1 MRNSEEKKVPSYVQT
16 ARIINKNAYMPW
28 TDEDDTKLEE
38 LYKQG
43 KSNAELC
50 DFFGRNT
57 GAINARIQKLEL
69 EKKYN
74 LN

>member
-1 MRNSEEKKVPSYVQT
+1 MRFLSTVSMLKEQFS
-16 ARIINKNAYMPW
+16 
-28 TDEDDTKLEE
+28 KLEE

-50 DFFGRNT
+50 DFFGRNS

-69 EKKYN
+69 EKKV
-74 LN
+74 

>member
-1 MRNSEEKKVPSYVQT
+1 
-16 ARIINKNAYMPW
+16 MPW
-28 TDEDDTKLEE
+28 TDDDDTKLEE

-50 DFFGRNT
+50 DFFGRNS

-69 EKKYN
+69 EKKV
-74 LN
+74 